1 MIAGWRA
8 AFLGANLFAFL
19 RDAASARKC
28 IELMVTSTAAAR
40 RTRAFISFHPN
51 VVVPDLA
58 EARSALCGTFV
69 FWKLQFFF
77 RISQAVLEYL
87 IFPPGNMQKIE
98 IISQFLLRIL
108 TARLIV

>member
-8 AFLGANLFAFL
+8 AFLVANLFAFL

-28 IELMVTSTAAAR
+28 IELMVTSTAAR

-77 RISQAVLEYL
+77 RISQAVLEYR
-87 IFPPGNMQKIE
+87 IFPPGNIQKIE

-108 TARLIV
+108 TDRLIV